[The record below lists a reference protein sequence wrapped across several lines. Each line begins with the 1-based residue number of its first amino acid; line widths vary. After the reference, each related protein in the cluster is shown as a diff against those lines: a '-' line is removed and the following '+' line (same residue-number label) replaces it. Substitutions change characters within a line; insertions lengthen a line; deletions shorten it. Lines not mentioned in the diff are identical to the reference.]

1 MGTALSATVKRPL
14 RSGAIAAVALAVLA
28 ADCSS
33 GGGETP
39 ASETSTAAADLA
51 NVIVPEAYTGLV
63 LAPIGDPTFPFLG
76 SDGKYHVAYDLQ
88 LTNATPVPATLDKID
103 VVDGSDPSK
112 VVASFAGTALV
123 DPNCAVGDCNRLR
136 MLTAPPATSTAVPPQ
151 ESRILDL

>member
-1 MGTALSATVKRPL
+1 MKRPL